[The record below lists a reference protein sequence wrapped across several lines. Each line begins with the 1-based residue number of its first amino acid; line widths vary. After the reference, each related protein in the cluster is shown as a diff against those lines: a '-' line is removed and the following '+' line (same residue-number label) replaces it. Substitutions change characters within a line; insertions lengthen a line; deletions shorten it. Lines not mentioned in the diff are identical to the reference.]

1 MKRIVSFV
9 LAVVLALSM
18 VLPTFAATEHS
29 PEVCE
34 NEPVII
40 IRGMDFTG
48 LYYDVGTEN
57 EKPVLEID
65 AGEIVKA
72 VFKAIFAGI
81 ISMNFDKTMDVV
93 VDFAGELLGGLA
105 MDKNGDPIGN
115 VGPKKYPGSVAEHPD
130 VVGGTVC
137 EMGMITGCAE
147 AFGADHTYY
156 FTYDWR
162 MDPYDIAD
170 EIHETVERA
179 CEETGH
185 DKVKLVCASMG
196 GVMTVAYLSEYGY
209 SRVSKIL
216 FMSSTFCGTQLP
228 SDLMQGKIEF
238 KAETIANIALYS
250 TQDNAALN
258 GLLKAL
264 DFLGVFKL
272 AEKLAGMIV
281 DNYVDEVNDKV
292 LMPVLAYMPVMWA
305 LVQPEDFDS
314 CVDFIFGDSMKENA
328 AFIERITAL
337 HEMMEGRNEL
347 LYEMIDNGVKI
358 AVVSNYGAPCIP
370 VYESASELC
379 GDVVLEAYQT
389 SGYATIAPYGETL
402 GEDYVAKNPEYLSP
416 DRMVDLSTAVLPE
429 YTYMIKGA
437 PHVASSYGTDYGE
450 FFIWLLSYD
459 GEDFTAGV
467 NPDYPQF
474 MLSGNDESL
483 SKFPE

>member
-1 MKRIVSFV
+1 MKRIISVF
-9 LAVVLALSM
+9 LAVVMAVSMALP
-18 VLPTFAATEHS
+18 VFAASEHN
-29 PEVCE
+29 PETCK

-40 IRGMDFTG
+40 VRGMDFTG

-57 EKPVLEID
+57 ERPVIEID
-65 AGEIVKA
+65 AGEIVKT
-72 VFKAIFAGI
+72 VFKAIFAGVFGL
-81 ISMNFDKTMDVV
+81 SFDKTMDVI
-93 VDFAGELLGGLA
+93 VDYAGELLGGLA
-105 MDKNGDPIGN
+105 MDKNGDPINNIG
-115 VGPKKYPGSVAEHPD
+115 VKKYPGSVAEHPE
-130 VVGGTVC
+130 VVGGTDS

-170 EIHETVERA
+170 EINETVERA
-179 CEETGH
+179 CAETGH
-185 DKVKLVCASMG
+185 DKVKIVCASMG
-196 GVMTVAYLSEYGY
+196 GVMSVAYLTEYGY
-209 SRVSKIL
+209 ERVSRIL

-238 KAETIANIALYS
+238 KADTIADIALYS

-258 GLLKAL
+258 GFLKAL
-264 DFLGVFKL
+264 NFIGVFDL
-272 AEKLAGMIV
+272 AEKLAGLIV
-281 DNYVDEVNDKV
+281 DNYMDEVNEEV

-305 LVQPEDFDS
+305 LVQPEDFDA
-314 CVDFIFGDSMKENA
+314 CVEYIFGDSMEENA

-337 HEMMEGRNEL
+337 HEMMEGRDEL
-347 LYEMIDNGVKI
+347 LYEMLDNGVEI
-358 AVVSNYGAPCIP
+358 AVVSNYGAPAIP
-370 VYESASELC
+370 VYEGASYLC
-379 GDVVLEAYQT
+379 GDVVLEARQT

-402 GEDYVAKNPEYLSP
+402 GDDYVAENPEYLSP
-416 DRMVDLSTAVLPE
+416 DRMVDLSTAILPE

-459 GEDFTAGV
+459 GEEFYAGV

-474 MLSGNDESL
+474 MQSGSDESL
-483 SKFPE
+483 SKF